1 MISTQM
7 QEDQARVTN
16 LAAALEAALGADDA
30 ATARS
35 SLEQLLA
42 ADASTPLWWQ
52 LLEITSLGPSELH
65 RSLERVIA
73 LNPNA
78 FSARVRLGRL
88 RIEELEETQRQY
100 RKTNAALS
108 AQCDEKNQLLN
119 DLQKE
124 HHSLITQ
131 LESIRDE
138 LAEVVARRD
147 KIAAEI
153 RHLQSQI
160 EPLKIDN
167 AQIQQV
173 SDQFTRLQGQ
183 TSEVARARSR
193 LIVER
198 IQLQKQVAE
207 EETRLAKLTTSY
219 ETLKREVADAEDTA
233 AQAFRRRDEGLAQLR
248 EAARLTKERQ
258 KAEQDLRQL
267 QEDLAQQQQLMQD
280 IRGHHETLR
289 MKTNLLQEDITQ
301 KEARRNT
308 LDQTLARLTT
318 QVVDLKTE
326 MAGCASELELI
337 RSTITEAT
345 GQQRSLA
352 EGVNEL
358 SAEREVARNEL
369 AKTTAEY
376 KCLLAEVQER
386 TKHSETL
393 AQRLADLTQQVHEA
407 QLALRTASRQSTAA
421 PQTAGPND
429 LLPMVFREL
438 LPPVKGWDDTSPVK
452 PNDAQVQKVG
462 AYLHLHEELIEELG
476 SLIRVAYP
484 ALHVVWW
491 RALGQGFAN
500 SAVYNYFKMQISAP
514 LDPFGSFGA
523 EELRSL
529 ASESS
534 GAAIKAKEILRRLR
548 RDMNAIAED
557 DKEKTFG

>member
-1 MISTQM
+1 MVSTQTHEN
-7 QEDQARVTN
+7 QTRVTK
-16 LAAALEAALGADDA
+16 LATALEAALRADDA

-88 RIEELEETQRQY
+88 RIEELEESQRQY
-100 RKTNAALS
+100 KKTNAALS

-119 DLQKE
+119 DLHKE

-138 LAEVVARRD
+138 LAEMVARRD
-147 KIAAEI
+147 RTAAEM

-167 AQIQQV
+167 AQIQQL
-173 SDQFTRLQGQ
+173 SDQFSRLQRQ
-183 TSEVARARSR
+183 TNEVARARGR
-193 LIVER
+193 LIVEKT
-198 IQLQKQVAE
+198 QLQKQVTE
-207 EETRLAKLTTSY
+207 EKTRLAKLITRY
-219 ETLKREVADAEDTA
+219 ETLKREVADAEETA

-248 EAARLTKERQ
+248 EAARLTEERQ
-258 KAEQDLRQL
+258 KVEQDLRQL

-280 IRGHHETLR
+280 IRGHHETMR
-289 MKTNLLQEDITQ
+289 MKTKRLQEDITQ
-301 KEARRNT
+301 KEALRNT

-326 MAGCASELELI
+326 MAGCVSELELI
-337 RSTITEAT
+337 RSTITET
-345 GQQRSLA
+345 TSQQRSLA
-352 EGVNEL
+352 EEVNDL
-358 SAEREVARNEL
+358 GAEREIARNEL
-369 AKTTAEY
+369 ATITVEY
-376 KCLLAEVQER
+376 KRLLTEVQER
-386 TKHSETL
+386 TTHSETL
-393 AQRLADLTQQVHEA
+393 AQSLADLTRQVDEA
-407 QLALRTASRQSTAA
+407 QLALRTASRQSVSALQAA
-421 PQTAGPND
+421 GSDD

-438 LPPVKGWDDTSPVK
+438 LTPVKGWDGASPVK
-452 PNDAQVQKVG
+452 PSDAQVQKVG
-462 AYLHLHEELIEELG
+462 AYLHLHEELIDELG

-484 ALHVVWW
+484 ALHLVWW
-491 RALGQGFAN
+491 RALGQSFAN
-500 SAVYNYFKMQISAP
+500 SAVYNYFKMQLSAP

-523 EELRSL
+523 EELKSL
-529 ASESS
+529 AGENS